1 MPVQPLNGLVLI
13 LARLLGITDFRGEP
27 KKNLWDGPAQKK
39 KKNRFF
45 RIFLLKKLFLL
56 FFYELKT
63 S

>member
-27 KKNLWDGPAQKK
+27 KKFMGRPAKKK

-45 RIFLLKKLFLL
+45 RIFLLKNLFLL

-63 S
+63 T